1 MIMSDMTEIEREEL
15 ISTAKAAI
23 NDDPIGWFDEL
34 YDLAN
39 RDSSMIPW
47 ARMSPNPIMM
57 DWVKGNHSGGK
68 ALIVGCGLGDDAV
81 GLEELGF
88 QVTAFDI
95 SQQCIDWCRERF
107 PQSSV
112 DWQVAD
118 ILEPPQQWL
127 EQFDLVVEIHIL
139 QAIPDG
145 GIRELAAK
153 NLPKLLDKDGFLL
166 CIGRLDNG
174 GQMIQTPPWPLKEV
188 WLKDS
193 FRSLKLHGFTQ
204 FSYQESIDVTRYYAA
219 WRNSV

>member
-1 MIMSDMTEIEREEL
+1 MTEIEREEL

-23 NDDPIGWFDEL
+23 NNDPIGWIDEL

-39 RDSSMIPW
+39 RNSSMIPW
-47 ARMSPNPIMM
+47 ARMSPNPIMI
-57 DWVKGNHSGGK
+57 DWVKENIAGGK
-68 ALIVGCGLGDDAV
+68 ALIVGCGLGDDAI

-95 SQQCIDWCRERF
+95 SDLCINWCRDRF
-107 PQSSV
+107 PESSV

-118 ILEPPQQWL
+118 ILEPPTKWI

-153 NLPKLLDKDGFLL
+153 NLPKLLNKDGFLL

-174 GQMIQTPPWPLKEV
+174 RQMIQSPPWPLKED
-188 WLKDS
+188 WLKAS
-193 FRSLKLHGFTQ
+193 FSEINLHGFTQ
-204 FSYQESIDVTRYYAA
+204 FTYQESIDVTRYYAA
-219 WRNSV
+219 WRN

>member
-23 NDDPIGWFDEL
+23 NDDPIAWFDEL

-57 DWVKGNHSGGK
+57 DWVKGNHPGGK

-107 PQSSV
+107 PKSSV

-174 GQMIQTPPWPLKEV
+174 GQLIQSPPWPLKEG

-193 FRSLKLHGFTQ
+193 FSSLKLHGFTQ

-219 WRNSV
+219 WRN

>member
-1 MIMSDMTEIEREEL
+1 MTEIERENL
-15 ISTAKAAI
+15 ISAAKAAI
-23 NDDPIGWFDEL
+23 NDDPIAWFDEL

-57 DWVKGNHSGGK
+57 DWVKGNNTGSK

-204 FSYQESIDVTRYYAA
+204 FSYQESIDVTRYYGA

>member
-1 MIMSDMTEIEREEL
+1 MSDMTEIEREKL

-23 NDDPIGWFDEL
+23 NDDPIAWFDEL
-34 YDLAN
+34 YDLAK

-57 DWVKGNHSGGK
+57 DWVRGHLYGGK
-68 ALIVGCGLGDDAV
+68 ALIVGCGLGDDAI
-81 GLEELGF
+81 GLEQLGF

-95 SQQCIDWCRERF
+95 SQQCINWCRERF
-107 PQSSV
+107 PESSV

-145 GIRELAAK
+145 GIRELAAQ
-153 NLPKLLDKDGFLL
+153 NLPKLLSKDGF
-166 CIGRLDNG
+166 
-174 GQMIQTPPWPLKEV
+174 
-188 WLKDS
+188 
-193 FRSLKLHGFTQ
+193 
-204 FSYQESIDVTRYYAA
+204 
-219 WRNSV
+219 

>member
-1 MIMSDMTEIEREEL
+1 MSDMTEIEREEL

-23 NDDPIGWFDEL
+23 NDDPIAWFDEL

-57 DWVKGNHSGGK
+57 DWVKGNNTGSK

-81 GLEELGF
+81 GLAELGF

-204 FSYQESIDVTRYYAA
+204 FSYQESIDVTRYYGA